1 SPKLLAADPDYADLA
16 IEVGE
21 ACAHLLGLRERAAY
35 ADLLAAALAVGREYA
50 AAYDQ
55 AKRRLGAV
63 DFDDLIR
70 ATIALLGQPGM
81 GEWVRYKL

>member
-1 SPKLLAADPDYADLA
+1 MLGDLIGVPFTAKREPRKYSAKLLAADPDYADLA
-16 IEVGE
+16 IEVGD

-35 ADLLAAALAVGREYA
+35 ADLLAAALIVGRDYA

-63 DFDDLIR
+63 DFDDLI
-70 ATIALLGQPGM
+70 
-81 GEWVRYKL
+81 